1 LIRLKGKRLCF
12 FVLISLLHIHQTKS
26 QVESYNEKDY
36 DKVLT
41 AAFGKASAAMRE
53 ATCEIVSKAFPNTPS
68 GYNYNQDMLLICTF
82 PFHTIHKLKRQK
94 KKMIMMVD
102 GGTICAVEKNLS
114 QNFHDITSDGDRPV
128 MTGTE
133 ALKYHYSYTFFIRNG
148 TTIMILLMMIQ
159 LMERIYWIQM
169 KTVLRR
175 RFQYVSTPSSKRIQW
190 VPVWHVVILLAK
202 IYFVSF
208 ISFCFVL
215 FCFISGSQN
224 DKTHQ

>member
-1 LIRLKGKRLCF
+1 MGR
-12 FVLISLLHIHQTKS
+12 
-26 QVESYNEKDY
+26 
-36 DKVLT
+36 
-41 AAFGKASAAMRE
+41 
-53 ATCEIVSKAFPNTPS
+53 
-68 GYNYNQDMLLICTF
+68 
-82 PFHTIHKLKRQK
+82 
-94 KKMIMMVD
+94 
-102 GGTICAVEKNLS
+102 KNLS
-114 QNFHDITSDGDRPV
+114 QNFHDITSDGDRPI

-190 VPVWHVVILLAK
+190 VPVWLVVLLLAK

-215 FCFISGSQN
+215 FCFVLFLDLKMTKRISEIWIDSMWYLLKRNSVQFILCR
-224 DKTHQ
+224 